1 MDPFDRVYRRLASGQ
16 CRWERSQNPGRS
28 SPFPPPQPEI
38 FRESRTIFKGWSFPF
53 RLLRNVTLGK

>member
-28 SPFPPPQPEI
+28 SPFPPPQP
-38 FRESRTIFKGWSFPF
+38 IFKGWSFPF
-53 RLLRNVTLGK
+53 RPLRNVAPGK